1 MDSKKYA
8 SALKNAEYKSHV
20 WLACGAVLLI
30 ANLMLAMAVISADS
44 NEKTIIVPAG
54 FNTPFTVEG
63 NKVSPEYIEQMGRY
77 FGNLLLTFHERN
89 AQAQFD
95 TVLRYTHPSA
105 YSELKTQFDVDVDR
119 IRRNDISSVFYLMKI
134 YVKGNV
140 AIITGELNGLVGS
153 QLVSKRQKSYEL
165 AFNYD
170 GDLTILSFKE
180 VAANSVG
187 DFEAVEKPDEV
198 MIEQEAGSSEG

>member
-63 NKVSPEYIEQMGRY
+63 NKVSPEYIEQMG
-77 FGNLLLTFHERN
+77 
-89 AQAQFD
+89 
-95 TVLRYTHPSA
+95 PSSRCSTRCA
-105 YSELKTQFDVDVDR
+105 TPSRAASKTCSNHR
-119 IRRNDISSVFYLMKI
+119 S
-134 YVKGNV
+134 
-140 AIITGELNGLVGS
+140 
-153 QLVSKRQKSYEL
+153 
-165 AFNYD
+165 
-170 GDLTILSFKE
+170 
-180 VAANSVG
+180 
-187 DFEAVEKPDEV
+187 
-198 MIEQEAGSSEG
+198 